1 MQQIERNQLSSDDLA
16 AYTADQI
23 RKQTS
28 TGPTFNPNHDNNLN
42 LNKNGSSEDLESPA
56 ESDEENGNVKRKFP
70 KFKARDDD
78 FVIKF
83 EVGQIFTN
91 VDLFRNVV
99 RNYALQ
105 NKKDL
110 VFDKNDTKR
119 IVIKCTEKCPFYLR
133 ASKYVQN
140 NYFQIVTFK
149 DEHTCYLSNRNRQAR
164 PSFLAKKFVHLL
176 RHTPHMKLKALAE
189 EARHRWSVRLSRYQV
204 SRARVKA
211 IAMIEG
217 ATLEQYKHL
226 RSYGEELRR
235 SDPGTIVKIKTMV
248 DAGVVVFE
256 RIYVCLAACKRA
268 FATTCRPLIGLD
280 GCFLKGVYGGQLLTA
295 VGKDGNNQMY
305 HIAYA
310 VVEAETKDSWEWFVD
325 LLLADLDSIQSK
337 RWCFISDQQKGLV
350 PTLAAMDE
358 NVDHRFCV
366 KHLYGNWRKKYPG
379 QEMKGALWSAAR
391 ANTMS
396 HWEKTMD
403 KLKELNEE
411 AWNDMKQIPIKQWS
425 RAGYSTYPKCDLQV
439 NNMCEA
445 FNRAILEYRDKPI
458 INMLEG
464 SSILPTGL

>member
-1 MQQIERNQLSSDDLA
+1 M
-16 AYTADQI
+16 
-23 RKQTS
+23 
-28 TGPTFNPNHDNNLN
+28 
-42 LNKNGSSEDLESPA
+42 
-56 ESDEENGNVKRKFP
+56 
-70 KFKARDDD
+70 
-78 FVIKF
+78 
-83 EVGQIFTN
+83 
-91 VDLFRNVV
+91 

-133 ASKYVQN
+133 ASKYKQN

-211 IAMIEG
+211 LAMIEG

-235 SDPGTIVKIKTMV
+235 SNPGTTVKIKTMAG
-248 DAGVVVFE
+248 AGVAVFE

-305 HIAYA
+305 PIAYA

-325 LLLADLDSIQSK
+325 LLLADLDSIESK
-337 RWCFISDQQKGLV
+337 RWCFISDQQKV
-350 PTLAAMDE
+350 YIT
-358 NVDHRFCV
+358 
-366 KHLYGNWRKKYPG
+366 
-379 QEMKGALWSAAR
+379 
-391 ANTMS
+391 
-396 HWEKTMD
+396 
-403 KLKELNEE
+403 
-411 AWNDMKQIPIKQWS
+411 
-425 RAGYSTYPKCDLQV
+425 
-439 NNMCEA
+439 A
-445 FNRAILEYRDKPI
+445 F
-458 INMLEG
+458 
-464 SSILPTGL
+464 